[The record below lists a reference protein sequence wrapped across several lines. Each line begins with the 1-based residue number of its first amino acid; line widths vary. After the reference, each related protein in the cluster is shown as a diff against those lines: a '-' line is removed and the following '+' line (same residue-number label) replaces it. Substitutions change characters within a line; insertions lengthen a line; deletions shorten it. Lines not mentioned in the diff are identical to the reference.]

1 MEREQREQARQERHA
16 ARALATAAAL
26 SIQDEGTSGAGSCHD
41 EQAPPPPNDS
51 SPDSPQEQ
59 QQQLQQL
66 QQQHDN
72 YFSRSSVTEESC
84 SPAGYGGDSRLYQ
97 VDYTPSPVI
106 NSAELA
112 DLLLE
117 VRLVCVSVCWPLLY
131 FIFEKKDKFFYTRCL
146 IVSVERSLP
155 TPRFFY

>member
-26 SIQDEGTSGAGSCHD
+26 SIQDEGTSGADSCHD

-51 SPDSPQEQ
+51 SPDSPPQEQ
-59 QQQLQQL
+59 QQL

-84 SPAGYGGDSRLYQ
+84 SPVGYGGDSRLHH

-131 FIFEKKDKFFYTRCL
+131 FYFPPPQKKTKFF
-146 IVSVERSLP
+146 
-155 TPRFFY
+155 